1 MSRRIIGLC
10 LAIAMMLCAANV
22 FAEPEGV
29 TVTDM
34 YGREVTLTEPAT
46 RIVALTAS
54 DCEILCALGCEDA
67 LVGRGEYC
75 DYPPSVLDKPSVQS
89 GYETNIEQILALEPQ
104 LVLMS
109 DMAQSE
115 DQVNQLEAN
124 GVKVAVSNAQTID
137 EVYVSIDIIAAN
149 AYKINYISGF
159 AGLKPRLCFFMRRCF
174 LREPD
179 IMASRVRFLS
189 RGPCR

>member
-22 FAEPEGV
+22 FAETEGV

-75 DYPPSVLDKPSVQS
+75 DYPPSVLDKPSVHS
-89 GYETNIEQILALEPQ
+89 GYDTNHT
-104 LVLMS
+104 
-109 DMAQSE
+109 
-115 DQVNQLEAN
+115 
-124 GVKVAVSNAQTID
+124 SNSSA
-137 EVYVSIDIIAAN
+137 
-149 AYKINYISGF
+149 
-159 AGLKPRLCFFMRRCF
+159 
-174 LREPD
+174 
-179 IMASRVRFLS
+179 
-189 RGPCR
+189 